1 MCNFNSLDTESKS
14 FIHLFMKKAAENI
27 GGENFL
33 LSLIE
38 AMRSK
43 KPNPLILKE
52 KKVSS
57 NHSSIEWNK
66 IIFKD
71 KVDLIRELLL
81 YHTDTTNATNILNLE
96 SAKKKKKVLNLI
108 RTFTSVEF
116 FVTPQNK
123 NDGMGFSFKAF
134 DEKSSDEAIINPI
147 FIAMFFCSAEFTK
160 KALKYEIQG

>member
-1 MCNFNSLDTESKS
+1 
-14 FIHLFMKKAAENI
+14 
-27 GGENFL
+27 
-33 LSLIE
+33 
-38 AMRSK
+38 
-43 KPNPLILKE
+43 
-52 KKVSS
+52 
-57 NHSSIEWNK
+57 
-66 IIFKD
+66 
-71 KVDLIRELLL
+71 LL
-81 YHTDTTNATNILNLE
+81 YHTNTTNATNILNLE